1 MKRLALHQPLE
12 TGVIEMTRFLLPVL
26 VIVAMISGCAPEP
39 GSKEWC
45 DQLKEKSAGDW
56 TANEAVEYTKSCV
69 FKDD

>member
-1 MKRLALHQPLE
+1 
-12 TGVIEMTRFLLPVL
+12 MTRFLLPVL

>member
-12 TGVIEMTRFLLPVL
+12 TGVIEMTRFLLLVL